1 MTNDEQKAL
10 RLVHGGLELLRNAI
24 IKGDPHREL
33 ELRARDLLA
42 DVEGIASGKA
52 SVVASFGK
60 TNYLDR

>member
-1 MTNDEQKAL
+1 MTDDEQRAL
-10 RLVHGGLELLRNAI
+10 RLVRGGLELLRNAI

-52 SVVASFGK
+52 KIVASFK
-60 TNYLDR
+60 NR